1 MTPVSWRRAVA
12 ERLVRLN
19 WDRVASDV
27 RPLLERAED
36 VDLVDRETALRLL
49 G

>member
-1 MTPVSWRRAVA
+1 MSWRRAVA
-12 ERLVRLN
+12 ERLVRLDWN
-19 WDRVASDV
+19 LVADDV

-36 VDLVDRETALRLL
+36 VGLVGRETVLRLL